1 MMYRNLEETVRK
13 IRLKRAMRIKI
24 KRDEWMLQTH
34 PYVYSSRITQ
44 EDKSFMKENF
54 MCCEYTC
61 IKVKRRHPVHAVIA
75 AGVAFSGRYKGQAY
89 YRKKWKKVTQVK
101 RVITVSN

>member
-1 MMYRNLEETVRK
+1 MYRNLEETVRK
-13 IRLKRAMRIKI
+13 IRLKRAMRVKI

-34 PYVYSSRITQ
+34 PYMYRSCITQ

-61 IKVKRRHPVHAVIA
+61 TIVKRKYPVHEVIVT
-75 AGVAFSGRYKGQAY
+75 GVAFSGRYKGQAY
-89 YRKKWKKVTQVK
+89 YRKQWNKSK
-101 RVITVSN
+101 RKGDLL